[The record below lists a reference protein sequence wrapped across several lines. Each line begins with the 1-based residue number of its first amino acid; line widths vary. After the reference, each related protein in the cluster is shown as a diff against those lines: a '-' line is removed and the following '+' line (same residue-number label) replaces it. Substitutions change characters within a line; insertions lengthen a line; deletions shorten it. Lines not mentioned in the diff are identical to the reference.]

1 MADKPTPTL
10 NPKIAEIEKGSMVDQ
25 LYTAF
30 VDMTNRANNVAAPDF
45 SSNPPMKVDEHGN
58 QIYDP
63 NDPNVPLVDSDAIDK
78 ALSDYAEIQTKNYAY
93 DMASSIMSVM

>member
-45 SSNPPMKVDEHGN
+45 HP
-58 QIYDP
+58 I
-63 NDPNVPLVDSDAIDK
+63 LR
-78 ALSDYAEIQTKNYAY
+78 
-93 DMASSIMSVM
+93 